1 MQYPELPVIA
11 FLAAFL
17 VLIPLPLH
25 WRARN
30 IATLA
35 LIFWLFITDVIYGV
49 NAIVWAG
56 NVGDHIPIWCD
67 ISESCLASR
76 CNENKELKA
85 TRSSYQI
92 RRRRIVCLTTLHD
105 VHMQTSRDGFF
116 L

>member
-1 MQYPELPVIA
+1 MTTVHVQLTYLLPLVHSTEMQYPELPVVA

-17 VLIPLPLH
+17 VLVPLPLH

-56 NVGDHIPIWCD
+56 NVDDPIPIF
-67 ISESCLASR
+67 R
-76 CNENKELKA
+76 
-85 TRSSYQI
+85 TVGR
-92 RRRRIVCLTTLHD
+92 
-105 VHMQTSRDGFF
+105 
-116 L
+116 